1 MTTKTKV
8 ARRCGNN
15 NRAFEPKQAA
25 ALGRSK
31 QSISRDYDK
40 GVFIVGIITAIAFG
54 LIFIH
59 AAVML

>member
-31 QSISRDYDK
+31 QIIPDYER
-40 GVFIVGIITAIAFG
+40 GTMIVGVLFAVLMG
-54 LIFIH
+54 MLFIH